1 VPAQLVNRVKAAIES
16 SSSDQAVFGVM
27 TMEEM
32 IADSL
37 TKPRFHVFRMGAFAL
52 LAVAMAA
59 AGMYSVISFL
69 VSERT
74 GEIAI
79 RIALGASRGA
89 IVKTVLGTM
98 SLWVVAG
105 LAGGLALGLAASIT
119 LRSLTNTEVAGDVRR
134 SGSVL
139 SGGDARGGLHARTHC
154 VAAGHPSLQLLSRG
168 TVSKILRAHA
178 VQPHKIRYYLE
189 QRDPQFESKMK
200 QVLHV
205 YKQIELW
212 HEVGAP
218 SELIAVLSYDEK
230 PGIQAIENTAPDLPP
245 VPGQYAGLGRDH
257 EYIRHGTLSLL
268 AGIDLWNG
276 EVLGLVRERHRS
288 AEFIEFLR
296 LAHAHY
302 PAPARIRMV
311 LDNHSAHISRETRAY
326 LATVPNRF
334 EFIFTPTHG
343 SWLNLIESF
352 FGKMAKTLLRGIR
365 VKSKEELK
373 TRIEIYLREVN
384 EEPVVFRWKYK
395 LETLSV
401 V

>member
-1 VPAQLVNRVKAAIES
+1 MPFISRRAKLKLTE
-16 SSSDQAVFGVM
+16 
-27 TMEEM
+27 EEM
-32 IADSL
+32 TWL
-37 TKPRFHVFRMGAFAL
+37 EQ
-52 LAVAMAA
+52 LAQSRSEA
-59 AGMYSVISFL
+59 AGRVQRAEILLRYH
-69 VSERT
+69 T
-74 GEIAI
+74 GETVSAIAATL
-79 RIALGASRGA
+79 RTYRPKVERCIAKALELGVRAALQDLPGRGRRPTLSA
-89 IVKTVLGTM
+89 EARA
-98 SLWVVAG
+98 WVVA
-105 LAGGLALGLAASIT
+105 LACQKPKELGYAQELWTTRLLAK
-119 LRSLTNTEVAGDVRR
+119 
-134 SGSVL
+134 
-139 SGGDARGGLHARTHC
+139 HARKHG
-154 VAAGHPSLQLLSRG
+154 VAAGHASLQRLSRG
-168 TVSKILRAHA
+168 TVSKILRANV
-178 VQPHKIRYYLE
+178 VQPQKIRYYLE
-189 QRDPQFESKMK
+189 QRDPEFESKMK

-205 YKQIELW
+205 YKQIEVW
-212 HEVGAP
+212 HKLGAP

-230 PGIQAIENTAPDLPP
+230 PGMQAIENAAPDLPP
-245 VPGQYAGLGRDH
+245 VPGQYASLGRDH

-296 LAHAHY
+296 LADAHY
-302 PAPARIRMV
+302 PASVRIRMV
-311 LDNHSAHISRETRAY
+311 LDNHSAHLSRETRAY

-373 TRIEIYLREVN
+373 TRIETYLREVN
-384 EEPVVFRWKYK
+384 EEPVIFRWKYK

>member
-1 VPAQLVNRVKAAIES
+1 MPFISRRAKLNLTE
-16 SSSDQAVFGVM
+16 
-27 TMEEM
+27 EEM
-32 IADSL
+32 TWLEQLAQSRSEAAGRVQRAEI
-37 TKPRFHVFRMGAFAL
+37 L
-52 LAVAMAA
+52 LRYHSGETVSAIAA
-59 AGMYSVISFL
+59 ALPTHRPKV
-69 VSERT
+69 ERC
-74 GEIAI
+74 IAK
-79 RIALGASRGA
+79 ALELGVRAALQDLPGRGRRPTLSA
-89 IVKTVLGTM
+89 EARA
-98 SLWVVAG
+98 WVVA
-105 LAGGLALGLAASIT
+105 LACQKPKELGYAQELWTTRLLAK
-119 LRSLTNTEVAGDVRR
+119 
-134 SGSVL
+134 
-139 SGGDARGGLHARTHC
+139 HARKHGL
-154 VAAGHPSLQLLSRG
+154 AAGHPSLQRLSRG
-168 TVSKILRAHA
+168 TVSKILRANV
-178 VQPHKIRYYLE
+178 VQPQKIRYYLE
-189 QRDPQFESKMK
+189 QRDPEFESKMK

-205 YKQIELW
+205 YKQIEVW
-212 HEVGAP
+212 HKLGAP
-218 SELIAVLSYDEK
+218 SKLIAVLSYDEK
-230 PGIQAIENTAPDLPP
+230 PGMQAIENTAPDLPP

-268 AGIDLWNG
+268 AGIDLCNG

-296 LAHAHY
+296 LADAHY
-302 PAPARIRMV
+302 PASARIRMV
-311 LDNHSAHISRETRAY
+311 LDNHSAHLSRETRAY

-373 TRIEIYLREVN
+373 TRIEMYLREVN